1 MTNIDWYIKEKHN
14 EELLACFKFPLP
26 TNKNN
31 YQAFKNLFQIFLI
44 YKFQFK
50 KTGESFNVLRR
61 KIVQKQSFRG
71 FLLTRCSQK
80 FRKVHR
86 KTPIPEPPFK

>member
-14 EELLACFKFPLP
+14 EELLACFNFPLP

-44 YKFQFK
+44 YKFQFE
-50 KTGESFNVLRR
+50 KTGESFNVLLFSVYAEKEYRSSR
-61 KIVQKQSFRG
+61 SEVF
-71 FLLTRCSQK
+71 C
-80 FRKVHR
+80 
-86 KTPIPEPPFK
+86 